1 MMNQRYAA
9 IDQGTTGTRV
19 VVFGEDGRHHS
30 PASMPHKQITPI
42 RAGWNTTPGDSGEY
56 PPLSQPVRHGGR
68 HRFRA
73 SGRKPAG
80 WDADSGL
87 PLYNAIVWQ
96 DQRTEPEI
104 QRLKREGVEPLVMK
118 TGLPLDT
125 YFSAS
130 KMGWLMNNAPGPG
143 SWRNAR
149 PPAARHHGRL
159 LPVPPV
165 RPASHL

>member
-1 MMNQRYAA
+1 MPRLIREPPAPGSWCSA
-9 IDQGTTGTRV
+9 KTAGTIRRPACRTSR
-19 VVFGEDGRHHS
+19 S
-30 PASMPHKQITPI
+30 PPI
-42 RAGWNTTPGDSGEY
+42 RAGWNTTPLEILANIRRC
-56 PPLSQPVRHGGR
+56 LSQCDMVDAIGLGHQGESLLAR
-68 HRFRA
+68 
-73 SGRKPAG
+73 
-80 WDADSGL
+80 DADSGL

-104 QRLKREGVEPLVMK
+104 QRLKREGVEPLVMAK

-130 KMGWLMNNAPGPG
+130 KMGWLMNNAPGRAAG
-143 SWRNAR
+143 ATR

-165 RPASHL
+165 RPASHRL